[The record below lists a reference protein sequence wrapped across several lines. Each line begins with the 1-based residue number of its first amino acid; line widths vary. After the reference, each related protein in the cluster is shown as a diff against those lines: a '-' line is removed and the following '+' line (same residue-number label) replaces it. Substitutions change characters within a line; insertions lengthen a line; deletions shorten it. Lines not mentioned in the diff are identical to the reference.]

1 MTVLF
6 VIQDAA
12 DIVSTL
18 QAASAPQLLSFQ
30 VFVSER
36 RSDRGQVFVS
46 SGADDFPITRREA
59 LHTKVRLETDQ
70 QEYRR
75 IGGSERRAWSQTTA
89 GPCPVNRQTG
99 KQRAV
104 RGSVLYQTY
113 R

>member
-46 SGADDFPITRREA
+46 SGADDFPIMRREA
-59 LHTKVRLETDQ
+59 LRKRFGSKLLSKNIDGSAAWKAVRGRKRPQDH
-70 QEYRR
+70 
-75 IGGSERRAWSQTTA
+75 A
-89 GPCPVNRQTG
+89 RQTG
-99 KQRAV
+99 K
-104 RGSVLYQTY
+104 
-113 R
+113 